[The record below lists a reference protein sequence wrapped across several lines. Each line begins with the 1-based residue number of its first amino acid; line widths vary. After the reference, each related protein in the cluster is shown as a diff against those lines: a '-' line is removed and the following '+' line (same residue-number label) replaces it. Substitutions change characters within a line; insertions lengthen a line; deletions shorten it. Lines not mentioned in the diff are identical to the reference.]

1 MKKIGKTSKNRIKY
15 LHFCKETC
23 NINSR
28 LFVKIERRDYMN
40 IQEYELMNILAD
52 ERYKNQRELSE
63 KTGYSLGKINSALKT
78 LVETG
83 YLDGQMGLTKKSRE

>member
-40 IQEYELMNILAD
+40 IQYELNILAD
-52 ERYKNQRELSE
+52 ERYKDSKENCLKKQDTLWE
-63 KTGYSLGKINSALKT
+63 KST
-78 LVETG
+78 V
-83 YLDGQMGLTKKSRE
+83 R

>member
-40 IQEYELMNILAD
+40 IQEYELMNILEMCIRD
-52 ERYKNQRELSE
+52 SLLYLLKLLNQ
-63 KTGYSLGKINSALKT
+63 IAQFNIF
-78 LVETG
+78 
-83 YLDGQMGLTKKSRE
+83 

>member
-1 MKKIGKTSKNRIKY
+1 MKKIEKTSKNRIKY

-40 IQEYELMNILAD
+40 
-52 ERYKNQRELSE
+52 
-63 KTGYSLGKINSALKT
+63 GSLTAI
-78 LVETG
+78 
-83 YLDGQMGLTKKSRE
+83 